1 MERGTVAAR
10 AGKVKPLTVE
20 ELSKAFE
27 ELKRKAGDF
36 PPITRIECSS
46 KFWIKVISFVNA
58 QTVAAKVGIVSEKIP
73 DTLLGISFV
82 QVKDQKEPYK
92 IIRGKEEK

>member
-1 MERGTVAAR
+1 MREAQTYAR

-27 ELKRKAGDF
+27 ELKREAGDL
-36 PPITRIECSS
+36 PPIIRIECSS
-46 KFWIKVISFVNA
+46 KFWINVIRFVNA

-73 DTLLGISFV
+73 DTLLGISIV
-82 QVKDQKEPYK
+82 EMKDQKEPYK
-92 IIRGKEEK
+92 IIRSKEEK